1 MDILDLAD
9 SHPSAA
15 RAPVQYLKAF
25 RQHSLLITLVVVIGV
40 VSTAAITYTQPKR
53 YTAAADVQ
61 VTPVSPNDGNFQ
73 GFSLFHAPLDGSSVV
88 VAAARVMSADSVRRA
103 ANQRLGRRADG
114 SSVRIAPLSQADI
127 VAVTATAPNPQQAAD
142 VANTYSQVFVAQR
155 TALFRQELAARIA
168 ALNRQIAAIPAKQ
181 RAGNFMY
188 STLQGNVAT
197 FKGYLDAPDPTVSV
211 LTHATPPGSPSSPRP
226 RLNIAVAFIVSLLLA
241 AAVALRLE
249 LVNPR
254 LSGEDELVLGQRL
267 PILARI
273 PRLSGNVA
281 AGYLT
286 GKALLPANVW
296 RAYRTLG
303 AVLATAGTDGGYPR
317 SIMVTSP
324 SPGDGKTMTAVNLA
338 ITLAAAN
345 LKVVLVD
352 GDFHRPMISSIF
364 NVPARRNGLGRVLAG
379 ESTLDGALIP
389 APSHPRLDLLLS
401 AREHADDLQ
410 LLEVK
415 RFAPLLDDLAK
426 RADVV
431 VIDSPPITEVAEAL
445 SLAAAAEAV
454 LISVRIGHTRREKL
468 ERLREL
474 FERRGIS
481 PLGFAVTTRRRP
493 EFTESEY
500 DYGGPVPE
508 APAAATR
515 RKDPAERVSRT
526 FER

>member
-1 MDILDLAD
+1 MDILDFAD
-9 SHPSAA
+9 SHPSASPRGA
-15 RAPVQYLKAF
+15 VQYLKAF
-25 RQHSLLITLVVVIGV
+25 RQHRVLMTAIVVVGV
-40 VSTAAITYTQPKR
+40 ASTAAITYTQPKK
-53 YTAAADVQ
+53 YTASADVQ
-61 VTPVSPNDGNFQ
+61 VTPASANDGNFQ

-88 VAAARVMSADSVRRA
+88 VAAARVMSAHSVHQA
-103 ANQRLGRRADG
+103 AGHRLGRRAEG
-114 SSVRIAPLSQADI
+114 ASVRIAPLSQADI
-127 VAVTATAPNPQQAAD
+127 VAVTATASNPQQAAD
-142 VANTYSQVFVAQR
+142 VANTYAQVFVAQR
-155 TALFRQELAARIA
+155 TTLFHEELAARIA
-168 ALNRQIAAIPAKQ
+168 TLNRQIAAIPAQQ
-181 RAGNFMY
+181 RTGNFVY

-197 FKGYLDAPDPTVSV
+197 YKGYLEASDPTVSV
-211 LTHATPPGSPSSPRP
+211 LTPATAPGSPSSPRP
-226 RLNIAVAFIVSLLLA
+226 RLNIAVAFFVSLLLA
-241 AAVALRLE
+241 AGVALRLE

-254 LSGEDELVLGQRL
+254 FSGEDELVLGQRL

-296 RAYRTLG
+296 RAYRTLR

-317 SIMVTSP
+317 SIMVTSA

-338 ITLAAAN
+338 ITLASAN
-345 LKVVLVD
+345 LRVVLVD
-352 GDFHRPMISSIF
+352 GDFHRPMIGSIF
-364 NVPARRNGLGRVLAG
+364 NVPTRQNSLARILAG
-379 ESTLDGALIP
+379 DAPLDGALIP

-401 AREHADDLQ
+401 AREHSYDLQ
-410 LLEVK
+410 LLEVD
-415 RFAPLLDDLAK
+415 RFTRLLDDLAK

-445 SLAAAAEAV
+445 SMAAAAEAV

-493 EFTESEY
+493 EVTESEY
-500 DYGGPVPE
+500 DYGGPGP
-508 APAAATR
+508 
-515 RKDPAERVSRT
+515 DPSHSPPRHTSHPL
-526 FER
+526 